1 MSAFESAPS
10 AGPAAS
16 LVLPIFPLPDATLFP
31 HTFMPLHIFEA
42 RYRALVTDALAR
54 DRRLCVVRLLP
65 GYERHY
71 DGKPAVAAIAGAGEI
86 VKWERLPSGRYNI
99 LVKGAWRV
107 RIERERPSDT
117 LYRLVS
123 ARRLVDGPPP
133 VDASALVGR
142 VRVACGRLLDA
153 LERPRDLLDTLLA
166 TDQPPAVI
174 ADRAAAAFV
183 PDPRLR
189 QELLETLAVANRLE
203 RLSAALETLVDE
215 LPNGRGGA
223 G

>member
-54 DRRLCVVRLLP
+54 DR
-65 GYERHY
+65 
-71 DGKPAVAAIAGAGEI
+71 
-86 VKWERLPSGRYNI
+86 
-99 LVKGAWRV
+99 
-107 RIERERPSDT
+107 
-117 LYRLVS
+117 
-123 ARRLVDGPPP
+123 
-133 VDASALVGR
+133 
-142 VRVACGRLLDA
+142 
-153 LERPRDLLDTLLA
+153 LDTLLA